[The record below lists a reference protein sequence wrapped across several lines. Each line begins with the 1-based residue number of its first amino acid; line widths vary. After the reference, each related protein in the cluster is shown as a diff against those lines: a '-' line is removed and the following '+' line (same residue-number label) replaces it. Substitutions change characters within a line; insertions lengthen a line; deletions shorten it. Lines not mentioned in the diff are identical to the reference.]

1 MCQDIGDV
9 SGGLAGA
16 SSSGGAC
23 GGVVVGDVPGSRL
36 RPRVLGEDLAV
47 GVGDGDPV
55 GVPGDQGLLARSG
68 AGDEVG
74 GPGEAD
80 GAVASYGGALG
91 PGGGDPVP
99 AAWALP

>member
-91 PGGGDPVP
+91 PVI
-99 AAWALP
+99 L

>member
-9 SGGLAGA
+9 SGVLAGA

-68 AGDEVG
+68 SGDEVG
-74 GPGEAD
+74 WSEWFFSD
-80 GAVASYGGALG
+80 S
-91 PGGGDPVP
+91 GDPVF
-99 AAWALP
+99 WWRDRMGLCRE